1 MRNQAAFGSGERA
14 DVAVVGGG
22 VIGLAVARELA
33 LRGAGQVTLIERG
46 RLGSEASY
54 AAAGMLAPQA
64 EANAADQFFE
74 LACASRDLYPA
85 FADALREE
93 TGTDIELERTGT
105 LYLAFTP
112 RDEEE
117 LEHRY
122 DWQRRAGLPV
132 ERLSAEEA
140 WRREP
145 CLSNSLRSALRF
157 PLDVQVENRRL
168 IAALSTSVEKLDVRL
183 LTETHVKSLIAERGR
198 MLGVETSR
206 GTVHAPVVVLASGAW
221 TSFLAAPDKGLRP
234 VGIEPVRG
242 QMLCFESNPRLA
254 RHVIYSPRGY
264 LVPRL
269 DGRLLAGS
277 TTENAGFEKR
287 VTGAGLHDITAHAL
301 EIAPAVG
308 HLALLDSWSGLRPRA
323 EDEWPVIGECTELR
337 GLFYA
342 TGHYRNGILLAP
354 QTGALLADEIMTG
367 SVSPLTHAFRP
378 DRFQCVGV
386 N

>member
-1 MRNQAAFGSGERA
+1 
-14 DVAVVGGG
+14 
-22 VIGLAVARELA
+22 VIGLAVARELR
-33 LRGAGQVTLIERG
+33 LRGAGQVALIERG
-46 RLGSEASY
+46 RLGSEASH

-64 EANAADQFFE
+64 EADRADPFFE

-85 FADALREE
+85 FADELREE

-105 LYLAFTP
+105 LYLAFTSS
-112 RDEEE
+112 DEAE

-122 DWQRRAGLPV
+122 NWQRRAGLAV

-140 WRREP
+140 RRHEP
-145 CLSNSLRSALRF
+145 CISSSLRGALRF

-168 IAALSTSVEKLDVRL
+168 IAALSNSVLKQGVRL
-183 LTETHVKSLIAERGR
+183 LTETHVKSLLQERGR
-198 MLGVETSR
+198 IRGVETSR
-206 GTVHAPVVVLASGAW
+206 GLVHAPVVVVATGAW
-221 TSFLAAPDKGLRP
+221 TSFLGVSDKRVRP
-234 VGIEPVRG
+234 VSIEPVRG

-269 DGRLLAGS
+269 DGRLLAGT
-277 TTENAGFEKR
+277 TTEQAGFEKR
-287 VTGAGLHDITAHAL
+287 VTGEGLNAITSHAL

-308 HLALLDSWSGLRPRA
+308 GLSLLDSWAGLRPRA
-323 EDEWPVIGECTELR
+323 EDGWPVIGECAELR

-354 QTGALLADEIMTG
+354 QTGVLLADEIMTG
-367 SVSPLTHAFRP
+367 NISPLGNAFRP